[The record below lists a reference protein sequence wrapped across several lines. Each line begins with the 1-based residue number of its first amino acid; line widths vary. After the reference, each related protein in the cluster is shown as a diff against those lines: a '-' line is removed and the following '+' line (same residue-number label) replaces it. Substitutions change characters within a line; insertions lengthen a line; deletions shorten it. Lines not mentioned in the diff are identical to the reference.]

1 MHCDDAPCIKAS
13 RGSIVKRPDGIV
25 VIDPGK
31 AKGQKELAKACPYEM
46 IWWNEEQDV
55 PQKCTFCAHLIDQ
68 GWKQPR
74 CVQACPTGALRVEYV
89 EEAEMSRIIESEKLE
104 VLKPESQT
112 RPCVYY
118 KNLYRYNK
126 CFIAG
131 SVEVNEAGVAD
142 CAEGAKVTLRRS
154 QQKLEDTV
162 TDNFG
167 DFKFDK
173 LAENSGQYIIDIEL
187 KGQKKATVSVELTT
201 SQNVGT
207 ICL

>member
-1 MHCDDAPCIKAS
+1 
-13 RGSIVKRPDGIV
+13 
-25 VIDPGK
+25 
-31 AKGQKELAKACPYEM
+31 
-46 IWWNEEQDV
+46 
-55 PQKCTFCAHLIDQ
+55 
-68 GWKQPR
+68 
-74 CVQACPTGALRVEYV
+74 V

-131 SVEVNEAGVAD
+131 SVEVNKAGVSD